1 MTIIVTL
8 HLRRM
13 TVLMMSSILQLIET
27 FSQTYYHHLPGD
39 NGSDMTLMTLFSSP
53 NCCSHLADPVLT
65 PDVSMC
71 DLGPMSNCII
81 TLS

>member
-13 TVLMMSSILQLIET
+13 TVLMMSSILELIET
-27 FSQTYYHHLPGD
+27 FSQTHYHYSHHLPGD

-53 NCCSHLADPVLT
+53 NCCSHLGDPVLT
-65 PDVSMC
+65 PDVSIC
-71 DLGPMSNCII
+71 DLDV
-81 TLS
+81 

>member
-27 FSQTYYHHLPGD
+27 FSQTHYHYSHHLPGD
-39 NGSDMTLMTLFSSP
+39 NGSDMTLMTLRSEPQLLMVASLSGP
-53 NCCSHLADPVLT
+53 PGPSMSGCVLH
-65 PDVSMC
+65 
-71 DLGPMSNCII
+71 
-81 TLS
+81 